1 MEALEHLQG
10 KGVLLDPPL
19 HARCGHSA
27 IAIQELSSSKLIA
40 THFDRIYL
48 GQNRI
53 LAIPAGDAPV
63 FIPCRVAR
71 SQVTD
76 WREEKTGR
84 CLYRSV
90 FEFLDLTEE
99 MRDSISLILQ
109 RHGKAPAHT

>member
-1 MEALEHLQG
+1 MEEPEHLHN

-27 IAIQELSSSKLIA
+27 IAIQELSPSKLIA

-48 GQNRI
+48 GQSRI
-53 LAIPAGDAPV
+53 LAIPAGDAPL

-90 FEFLDLTEE
+90 FEFLELTPE
-99 MRDSISLILQ
+99 MRDSIERLRLGHD
-109 RHGKAPAHT
+109 RAVKKT

>member
-1 MEALEHLQG
+1 MEELDHLHG
-10 KGVLLDPPL
+10 KGVLLEPPL
-19 HARCGHSA
+19 HARCGHSE
-27 IAIQELSSSKLIA
+27 IAIQELSLSKLIA

-48 GQNRI
+48 GQSRI
-53 LAIPAGDAPV
+53 LSIPAADGPV

-90 FEFLDLTEE
+90 FEFQGLTDE
-99 MRDSISLILQ
+99 MKAAIERVLLG
-109 RHGKAPAHT
+109 HGRAQKKA